1 MSVSK
6 NLYKVLN
13 PYFKGLG
20 FRKYGSC
27 FYKIE
32 NDIAFCFTPEFVSH
46 VRVWC
51 YILPLYMPFD
61 IKYLTYGQYI
71 EFVHRELQDLICT
84 QEEVSDKQASV
95 WMERIARVIEKEVFP
110 LFERISS
117 PELLLHYCS
126 LPGYEHSSYLRLPHR
141 SQKLY
146 RLQGYTALYLGEKEI
161 AQKAIESY
169 RESTL
174 SSPNTLSVYIERDLA
189 EAAEMEKMLLSPDD
203 ERARRLQEICA
214 KTLYNCF
221 TPKKRNTEK

>member
-51 YILPLYMPFD
+51 YILPLYMPTEFRH
-61 IKYLTYGQYI
+61 LTYGENI
-71 EFVHRELQDLICT
+71 EFVHRELACLICT
-84 QEEVSDKQASV
+84 YDEITEEDA
-95 WMERIARVIEKEVFP
+95 IAWLGKMAPVIENEVLPF
-110 LFERISS
+110 FKTISS
-117 PELLLHYCS
+117 PELLLQYCD
-126 LPGYEHSSYLRLPHR
+126 LPAYERSRYLPYGGQHLF
-141 SQKLY
+141 
-146 RLQGYTALYLGEKEI
+146 RLQGYTSLYLGEKEI
-161 AQKAIESY
+161 AKKAIENY
-169 RESTL
+169 RECTL
-174 SSPNTLSVYIERDLA
+174 SLKNHSPSYIERHVT
-189 EAAEMEKMLLSPDD
+189 ESYEMEKMLLLPDD

-214 KTLYNCF
+214 QTLYNCF